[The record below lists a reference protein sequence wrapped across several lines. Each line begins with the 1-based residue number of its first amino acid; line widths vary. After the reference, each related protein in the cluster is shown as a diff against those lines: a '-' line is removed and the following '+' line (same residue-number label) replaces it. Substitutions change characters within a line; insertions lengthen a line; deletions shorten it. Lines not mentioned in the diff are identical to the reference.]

1 MIQKWYNPFLINGIS
16 IFLITALSGTV
27 ITISSNSWW
36 VGWLGMEINLL
47 GFIILLLNNNSNES
61 TLKYFVVQSLGSVI
75 LIRRALLLENFI
87 VKNFLVLLN
96 LALLLKMG
104 AAPLH
109 FWLPIIIEN
118 INKWQVLFLL
128 TWQKLAPLYLLFS
141 LPKSNTILLFIISR
155 LIIGAI
161 GSLNELRLFT
171 LITYSSINH
180 TGWILLALLVN
191 ELTGFVYLAIYTII
205 LISIIISI
213 NKKNN
218 QINWFIKNNLKFII
232 FMNLLS
238 LGGLPPFTGF
248 IIKWILLIEIYN
260 FINVFVNFILI
271 LTSIILIYFY
281 LRLTIN
287 RFLNNNIII
296 NNINNNENNN
306 IIIFSI
312 INLPLFYFLICIISI
327 ISTFSF

>member
-1 MIQKWYNPFLINGIS
+1 MY
-16 IFLITALSGTV
+16 
-27 ITISSNSWW
+27 
-36 VGWLGMEINLL
+36 
-47 GFIILLLNNNSNES
+47 
-61 TLKYFVVQSLGSVI
+61 
-75 LIRRALLLENFI
+75 
-87 VKNFLVLLN
+87 
-96 LALLLKMG
+96 
-104 AAPLH
+104 
-109 FWLPIIIEN
+109 
-118 INKWQVLFLL
+118 L
-128 TWQKLAPLYLLFS
+128 T
-141 LPKSNTILLFIISR
+141 
-155 LIIGAI
+155 
-161 GSLNELRLFT
+161 
-171 LITYSSINH
+171 
-180 TGWILLALLVN
+180 
-191 ELTGFVYLAIYTII
+191 IYTII

-312 INLPLFYFLICIISI
+312 INLPLFYFLIYIISI